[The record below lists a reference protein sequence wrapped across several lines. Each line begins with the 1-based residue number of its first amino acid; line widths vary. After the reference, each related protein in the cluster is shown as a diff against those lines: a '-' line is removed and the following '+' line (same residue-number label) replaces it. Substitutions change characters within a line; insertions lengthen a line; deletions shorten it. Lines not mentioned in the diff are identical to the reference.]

1 VHPSL
6 PGLVGSSSHHSAL
19 VRTTRAHQDGF
30 SAQFGVPQ
38 QFHRNDELVEI
49 DMQHHLLHPSSIT
62 DPPGSSSGAPRR
74 RDDRLAPTWW
84 HGRVSKH
91 SAGIL
96 LFKVVDRTPLVMLVH
111 PGGPFWRNKDAGAWT
126 IPKGEC
132 SDSEELQTTALRE
145 FAEETG
151 THLPDPELVP
161 LGQVKQKGGK
171 VVTAWAVEGD
181 FDPSQLRSS
190 EFELEWP
197 PKSGQLRRFPEVDRA
212 QWYDFAEARE
222 KMNSAQHAFVQRL
235 EEVLR
240 ERGRID

>member
-1 VHPSL
+1 
-6 PGLVGSSSHHSAL
+6 
-19 VRTTRAHQDGF
+19 
-30 SAQFGVPQ
+30 
-38 QFHRNDELVEI
+38 
-49 DMQHHLLHPSSIT
+49 M
-62 DPPGSSSGAPRR
+62 
-74 RDDRLAPTWW
+74 
-84 HGRVSKH
+84 SKH

-171 VVTAWAVEGD
+171 VVTAWAVAGVRTLGGL
-181 FDPSQLRSS
+181 FSGALLAGPRPLRV
-190 EFELEWP
+190 P
-197 PKSGQLRRFPEVDRA
+197 A
-212 QWYDFAEARE
+212 A
-222 KMNSAQHAFVQRL
+222 
-235 EEVLR
+235 
-240 ERGRID
+240 